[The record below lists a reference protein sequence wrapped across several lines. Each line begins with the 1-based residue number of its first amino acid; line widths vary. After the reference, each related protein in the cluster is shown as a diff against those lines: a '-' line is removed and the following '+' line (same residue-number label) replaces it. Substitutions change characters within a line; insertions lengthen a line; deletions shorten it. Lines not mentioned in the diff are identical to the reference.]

1 MDSSRTEHHDRLQKK
16 GGGLYFT
23 VPSSPLSHAR
33 VSALRI
39 GSGWP
44 QSTQRSLR
52 PPVSFTSI
60 SLIALWHI
68 GQSDVADWVGD
79 MIHAFIRRE
88 RKALSHRW
96 LPMAGGD
103 GISLAHC
110 KALHWAILLT
120 FQKLML

>member
-1 MDSSRTEHHDRLQKK
+1 VNQEPLAWIVPELSITIGSKRDHSAARVDCPIRSHPLRTKERANQ

-23 VPSSPLSHAR
+23 VPSSPSSHAR

-52 PPVSFTSI
+52 PPVSFTSM

-68 GQSDVADWVGD
+68 GQSGAADWV
-79 MIHAFIRRE
+79 
-88 RKALSHRW
+88 
-96 LPMAGGD
+96 
-103 GISLAHC
+103 
-110 KALHWAILLT
+110 
-120 FQKLML
+120 